1 MADSLRYSHYQKGQM
16 FFLLLQQTIA
26 LVALPY
32 FLVGGSIS
40 CNSYFCE
47 DAVFNFKQNDNN
59 DVNNEN

>member
-1 MADSLRYSHYQKGQM
+1 M

-40 CNSYFCE
+40 FNSYFCE

-59 DVNNEN
+59 NVNNDN